1 MLDPTL
7 PADHSHGSAA
17 QMRSQLTGLNSLIT
31 AIPVGPPG
39 PQGLPGTNGTN
50 GTNGANGAP
59 GPQGIPGNDGM
70 TGPASTVTVQDRDIL
85 QFRASD
91 QTWHPVSGATQDVA
105 VGGVTLHFLN
115 GVFTGA
121 S

>member
-1 MLDPTL
+1 MFDPTL

-50 GTNGANGAP
+50 GTNGAPGA
-59 GPQGIPGNDGM
+59 QGNPGNDGM
-70 TGPASTVTVQDRDIL
+70 IGNASTVTVQDRDIL

-105 VGGVTLHFLN
+105 VGGVTFHYLN